1 LVKKTLENPGDKN
14 ELLQRLANLRS
25 DSARVWGK
33 MTAAQMVCH
42 LNDSY
47 RLVSGEKSASSVEN
61 FLTRTVVKWL
71 ALELPIP
78 WSRGLNTM
86 PEMDQL
92 VGGTP
97 PGDFEADRRELASR
111 TETFA
116 GKPAY
121 LATARHPFFGRMS
134 GEEWLRWGYL
144 HADHHLRQ
152 CGC

>member
-1 LVKKTLENPGDKN
+1 V
-14 ELLQRLANLRS
+14 
-25 DSARVWGK
+25 
-33 MTAAQMVCH
+33 TAAQMVCH

-97 PGDFEADRRELASR
+97 PGDFEADRREIASR
-111 TETFA
+111 TETFS
-116 GKPAY
+116 GKAAY
-121 LATARHPFFGRMS
+121 LATARHPFFGRML

-144 HADHHLRQ
+144 PWGRPLTQ
-152 CGC
+152 LGCFVTGVGPRGTRVG

>member
-1 LVKKTLENPGDKN
+1 MKKTLENFDDKKA
-14 ELLQRLANLRS
+14 LLQRLANLRR

-47 RLVSGEKSASSVEN
+47 RSVSGEKTAGSVEN
-61 FLTRTVVKWL
+61 VLTRTVVKWL

-78 WSRGLNTM
+78 WARGLRTM

-92 VGGTP
+92 AGGSP
-97 PGDFEADRRELASR
+97 PGEFEADRNELASR
-111 TETFA
+111 TEAFA

-121 LATARHPFFGRMS
+121 LATARHPFFGTMS
-134 GEEWLRWGYL
+134 DEEWLRWGYL
-144 HADHHLRQ
+144 HMDHHLRQ
-152 CGC
+152 FGC

>member
-61 FLTRTVVKWL
+61 FLTRTEEKWL

-97 PGDFEADRRELASR
+97 PGDFEADRRELACR
-111 TETFA
+111 TESFA
-116 GKPAY
+116 GKPAS

-152 CGC
+152 FGC